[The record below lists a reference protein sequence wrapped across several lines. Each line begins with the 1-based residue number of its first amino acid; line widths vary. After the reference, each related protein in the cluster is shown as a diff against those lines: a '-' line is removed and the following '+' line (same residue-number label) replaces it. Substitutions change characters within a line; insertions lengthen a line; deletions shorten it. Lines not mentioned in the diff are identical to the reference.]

1 VYWQMQDDAN
11 AEKSYREAIRRDP
24 RLVSSHLG
32 LAKIYQRQKKYA
44 AALIETDQA
53 VKVDPD
59 RTEAHYVRGQVL
71 LRLGRKEEAKKEMAA
86 SANPKKYVSVPSP
99 ELMQESQ

>member
-1 VYWQMQDDAN
+1 
-11 AEKSYREAIRRDP
+11 
-24 RLVSSHLG
+24 
-32 LAKIYQRQKKYA
+32 
-44 AALIETDQA
+44 